1 VVTGEELKAQLAA
14 VRTLRRSARR
24 QSRARSRLD
33 RYRADIEALAA
44 SGASSYDIALWLRQY
59 KRTKV
64 HPSTVWRALTRWR
77 KPEI

>member
-1 VVTGEELKAQLAA
+1 MTSEELKAQLAA
-14 VRTLRRSARR
+14 VRTIRRSARR
-24 QSRARSRLD
+24 QSRTRSRLD
-33 RYRADIEALAA
+33 RYRADIETLAA
-44 SGASSYDIALWLRQY
+44 DGASSYDIALWLRQY